1 MVTVTEINYRNFGKC
16 VKLDNGTA
24 SIMITVEVGPRI
36 ISYCLNGHENMLLED
51 VDREFKDDSQ
61 ELRGY
66 FGEDKTWYIYG
77 GHRLW
82 SSPESYPHSYVP
94 DNDPVDYGI
103 LDWEGSASGVRLT
116 SPVTR
121 TGQQHTTYVWLDRDN
136 TGSSRV
142 QICHSI
148 TNVSGAIVTLAPW
161 AMTVC
166 AAGAV
171 EIFPQSAKDNGLLS
185 NRRNVFWSYSDIN
198 DERFFLGNKYGT
210 LRQVKGAPGK
220 FKIGMNNEDG
230 WAAVVNRGQIFLKNF
245 SMEIDGNYPDYGCNF
260 ETFTNGLFLECESLG
275 ELKTL
280 KNGQTVS
287 LVEDW
292 ELIPCEDAFDPRS
305 EASIDGF
312 VKKYDLRNRCSGKT
326 AFSAMTTMH
335 HKG

>member
-1 MVTVTEINYRNFGKC
+1 MVTVTEITYKNFGRC

-24 SIMITVEVGPRI
+24 SVIITVDVGPRI
-36 ISYCLNGHENMLLED
+36 ISYCLNGRENMLLED
-51 VDREFKDDSQ
+51 VDREFKDNSQ
-61 ELRGY
+61 ELRDY
-66 FGEDKTWYIYG
+66 FGGDKTWYIYG

-94 DNDPVDYGI
+94 DNEPVMWSRADMGENVGI
-103 LDWEGSASGVRLT
+103 CLT

-136 TGSSRV
+136 AGTSKV
-142 QICHSI
+142 QICHNI

-171 EIFPQSAKDNGLLS
+171 EIFPQSARDNGLLS
-185 NRRNVFWSYSDIN
+185 NRRNVFWSYSDIS

-245 SMEIDGNYPDYGCNF
+245 HMEIDGNYPDYGCNF
-260 ETFTNGLFLECESLG
+260 ETFTNGIFLECESLG

-280 KNGQTVS
+280 KNGQKVS

-292 ELIPCEDAFDPRS
+292 ELIECSDTFDPRN

-312 VKKYDLRNRCSGKT
+312 VKKYDLRNRN
-326 AFSAMTTMH
+326 TTL
-335 HKG
+335 

>member
-1 MVTVTEINYRNFGKC
+1 MVTVTEITYKNFGRC

-24 SIMITVEVGPRI
+24 SVIITVDVGPRI
-36 ISYCLNGHENMLLED
+36 ISYCLNGRENMLLED
-51 VDREFKDDSQ
+51 VDREFRDDSQ
-61 ELRGY
+61 ELRDY
-66 FGEDKTWYIYG
+66 FGGDKTWYIYG

-94 DNDPVDYGI
+94 DNEPVMWSRADMGENVGI
-103 LDWEGSASGVRLT
+103 CLT

-136 TGSSRV
+136 AGTSKV
-142 QICHSI
+142 QICHNI

-171 EIFPQSAKDNGLLS
+171 EIFPQSASDNGLLS
-185 NRRNVFWSYSDIN
+185 NRRNVFWSYSDIS

-245 SMEIDGNYPDYGCNF
+245 HMEIDGNYPDYGCNF
-260 ETFTNGLFLECESLG
+260 ETFTNGIFLECESLG

-280 KNGQTVS
+280 KNGQKVS

-292 ELIPCEDAFDPRS
+292 ELIECSDTFDPRN

-312 VKKYDLRNRCSGKT
+312 VKKYGLRNRN
-326 AFSAMTTMH
+326 TTL
-335 HKG
+335 